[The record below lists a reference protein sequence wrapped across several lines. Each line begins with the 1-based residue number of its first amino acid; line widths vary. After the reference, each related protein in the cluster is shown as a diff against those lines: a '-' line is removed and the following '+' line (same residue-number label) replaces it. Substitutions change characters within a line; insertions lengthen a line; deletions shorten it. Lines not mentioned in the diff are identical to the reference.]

1 MNLVKTLL
9 ATTLVLSAATTFAAP
24 NDQVV
29 LVEEQAVEATPATD
43 QAAPATEEAAA
54 SVVAEEVEVDAVPQ

>member
-9 ATTLVLSAATTFAAP
+9 ATTLVLSAPTPFAAP
-24 NDQVV
+24 NDHVV